1 MVGGPT
7 DVRAAVAAEV
17 EHLAR
22 IWHEGWHEAHA
33 HLLPPEL
40 ARLRT
45 LESLRDRLQAALPSV
60 RVAGPPG
67 APLGFCMLKG
77 SELYQVYVTAR
88 ARGTGVA
95 AALMADAEARLADPG
110 WTPPGLRAPS
120 ETSGRRS
127 STRSAGGAGPGRS
140 ATSPTR
146 RMARRRSTSGATRS
160 AWAPWRRDDVFL
172 RGAHPPAFR
181 VMLWVS
187 GR

>member
-1 MVGGPT
+1 MAGGPT

-95 AALMADAEARLADPG
+95 AALMADAEARLAGSGVDTAWLACAVG
-110 WTPPGLRAPS
+110 NERAAKFY
-120 ETSGRRS
+120 EKCG
-127 STRSAGGAGPGRS
+127 
-140 ATSPTR
+140 
-146 RMARRRSTSGATRS
+146 
-160 AWAPWRRDDVFL
+160 WRRAGTVSYQPDASNGSPPIDVWRYEKRL
-172 RGAHPPAFR
+172 GPLA
-181 VMLWVS
+181 S
-187 GR
+187 